1 MDRTVPRTGSEEIEL
16 FMRTYYSLLRST
28 DTIQIETLV
37 ESHKAMDSSL
47 HVHARS
53 DTPDTAA
60 LMYSSLRL
68 PPCMIDVEEVLLG
81 QLEKGFEEAGY
92 GSIGDWQRVSAPA
105 RRRRM
110 HFDGEHT
117 LAAFIASRSDI
128 DDMVPIITAYQIEW
142 NKMHRLLQGEVAR
155 LFLTQHVNRTAPL
168 TESEFDLL
176 AGVLNVKPD
185 ELKRVAQAWDKN
197 LMRTLQ
203 EMAAAPKAIGLR
215 LISGSQA
222 DYRRATS
229 VWWRGVKEHTEQEI
243 ELDQCP
249 VYFVSSNTHSMA
261 NLLSGFALRRE
272 EELIDYIREN
282 EHRDLLREYEDIQ
295 ASGGRTN
302 LNNFLYYILKKYMS
316 SAGEIAEKQQLR
328 EEREIGIHRIPSEH
342 GFDVEAQVIS
352 LNKLRKDWMDER
364 LYSNNNTDILKHS
377 DAYIVN
383 IDYPLGMAA
392 YELLNRVGEN
402 VRLLGVYVMGKA
414 ATLNGRVNDVMV
426 PNVVHDEHS
435 QNTYLFNNCFAAHH
449 VAPYMTF
456 GSALD
461 NQKAITVQGTFLQ
474 NSNYMS
480 VFYKEGFTDI
490 EMEAGPY
497 LSSIYE
503 SWRPKRHPF
512 NEIVN
517 LYGVP
522 FDVGVLHYASDTP
535 LSKGHNLGT
544 NLSYAGVDPTYAT
557 AIAILRRIIQQ
568 ENLRLKDFIPVKPIV
583 EKPEKAEAE
592 PLA

>member
-1 MDRTVPRTGSEEIEL
+1 
-16 FMRTYYSLLRST
+16 
-28 DTIQIETLV
+28 
-37 ESHKAMDSSL
+37 SL

-53 DTPDTAA
+53 DTPDTSA

-68 PPCMIDVEEVLLG
+68 PSCMIDVNEILLG

-92 GSIGDWQRVSAPA
+92 VGVTAWERVSAPA

-110 HFDGEHT
+110 HFDGKQT

-155 LFLTQHVNRTAPL
+155 LFLNQNTIRTAPL
-168 TESEFDLL
+168 TDSETDLL
-176 AGVLNVKPD
+176 ASVLSVKPAD
-185 ELKRVAQAWDKN
+185 LSRILLAWGSDF
-197 LMRTLQ
+197 MRTLHQ
-203 EMAAAPKAIGLR
+203 IAAAPKSIGLR

-222 DYRRATS
+222 DYRRATR
-229 VWWRGVKEHTEQEI
+229 VWWRGVHEHTADDI
-243 ELDQCP
+243 DLDQCP

-272 EELIDYIREN
+272 KDLIHYIREN
-282 EHRDLLREYEDIQ
+282 EHRDLLKEYDDIR

-302 LNNFLYYILKKYMS
+302 VNNFLYYTLKKYMAD
-316 SAGEIAEKQQLR
+316 AGDGVASQLLS

-342 GFDVEAQVIS
+342 GFDVEAQVIQ
-352 LNKLRKDWMDER
+352 LNHMRQSWMDER
-364 LYSNNNTDILKHS
+364 LCDGLDVSVLQHS
-377 DAYIVN
+377 DAYIIN

-392 YELLNRVGEN
+392 YELLNRVSEN

-435 QNTYLFNNCFAAHH
+435 QNTYMFNNCFAAHH

-474 NSNYMS
+474 NSSYMS
-480 VFYKEGFTDI
+480 LFYKEGYTDI

-503 SWRPKRHPF
+503 SWRPKRHPY

-522 FDVGVLHYASDTP
+522 FDIGVLHYASDTP

-557 AIAILRRIIQQ
+557 AIAILRRIIRQ
-568 ENLRLKDFIPVKPIV
+568 ESDRLRQHRPAAPAQPAHEPQK
-583 EKPEKAEAE
+583 AE
-592 PLA
+592 PLT